1 MTQSTYNISE
11 QQRGILKRILV
22 VFFERGVKTS
32 MDEIAKI
39 LSISKRT
46 IYEQFKNKDEIVLL
60 SIVYMMEGDEDG
72 EMVDYIREQCNP
84 IEELFPIVHENV
96 RQAYGY
102 RFKFLADVKR
112 LYPDVHKQCVVF
124 YKEKHINCLR
134 NIIQRGKQQGLF
146 RKDINEDVILM
157 YMFKETTVL
166 AEQKYKINEQYSMQD
181 VFFNI
186 AVPFMRGL
194 MTQEG
199 IEIFDEVIEKYK
211 QIHRI

>member
-1 MTQSTYNISE
+1 MTQSKHNITE
-11 QQRGILKRILV
+11 LQRSILKRILV

-46 IYEQFKNKDEIVLL
+46 IYEQFKNKDEIVLRT
-60 SIVYMMEGDEDG
+60 IVFMMEESNH
-72 EMVDYIREQCNP
+72 EVLNYIREQCNP

-96 RQAYGY
+96 RQAYGH

-112 LYPDVHKQCVVF
+112 LYPDIYKQYNVM
-124 YKEKHINCLR
+124 YKERNINHLR
-134 NIIQRGKQQGLF
+134 DIIQRGKQQNLF
-146 RKDINEDVILM
+146 RKEINEDVILTF
-157 YMFKETTVL
+157 MFKESVAL
-166 AEQKYKINEQYSMQD
+166 SEPKYKMYEQYSMKD
-181 VFFNI
+181 IFFNI

-199 IEIFDEVIEKYK
+199 IEIFNEVIEKYK